1 MWPQPA
7 GRPLL
12 TPSRHS
18 AQETPRLSISTQVI
32 LGVLIEY
39 CDTSE
44 TVCRWHIGATATRL
58 DNMLPDT
65 AICCVL
71 GSNRSCCTLF
81 SPWGSPSQFRW
92 RANVSFSTQ
101 CHGCLQ
107 LHAVVQWISR
117 SVTNGSKQPI
127 TSFHEVNR
135 CIT

>member
-39 CDTSE
+39 CDTAE
-44 TVCRWHIGATATRL
+44 TVYRWHIGATATRL

-65 AICCVL
+65 GICSVL
-71 GSNRSCCTLF
+71 GLGF
-81 SPWGSPSQFRW
+81 KQIMLYI
-92 RANVSFSTQ
+92 AE
-101 CHGCLQ
+101 LME
-107 LHAVVQWISR
+107 ISI
-117 SVTNGSKQPI
+117 TKQ
-127 TSFHEVNR
+127 VGQQV
-135 CIT
+135 